1 MTLRLQLN
9 GEPPGGKSV
18 KVLGSVAALAAGI
31 LVLSTGEAHAY
42 LDPGLGSMLLQ
53 GLIAGIAAA
62 SFLAS
67 RYWQKIKALFSS
79 SSREESPADRSREP
93 NRR

>member
-1 MTLRLQLN
+1 MKSL
-9 GEPPGGKSV
+9 GGKSV
-18 KVLGSVAALAAGI
+18 KVLGSITALAAGI
-31 LVLSTGEAHAY
+31 LLVSTGEAHAY

-53 GLIAGIAAA
+53 GLIAGIAGA

-67 RYWQKIKALFSS
+67 RYWQKLKALFSS
-79 SSREESPADRSREP
+79 SREPSSADEARDP

>member
-1 MTLRLQLN
+1 M
-9 GEPPGGKSV
+9 
-18 KVLGSVAALAAGI
+18 KVLFSLAALATG
-31 LVLSTGEAHAY
+31 VLLMSTGQAHAY

-67 RYWQKIKALFSS
+67 RYWQKLKALFSS
-79 SSREESPADRSREP
+79 SSRQPNAAEPREP
-93 NRR
+93 NRP

>member
-1 MTLRLQLN
+1 VTSL
-9 GEPPGGKSV
+9 GKAKSV
-18 KVLGSVAALAAGI
+18 KVLVSLAALAAG
-31 LVLSTGEAHAY
+31 VLLISTREAHAY

-62 SFLAS
+62 SFFVS
-67 RYWQKIKALFSS
+67 RYWQKLKALFSS
-79 SSREESPADRSREP
+79 SSREPSPADEARDP

>member
-1 MTLRLQLN
+1 
-9 GEPPGGKSV
+9 
-18 KVLGSVAALAAGI
+18 VLLM
-31 LVLSTGEAHAY
+31 STGKAHAY

-53 GLIAGIAAA
+53 GLIAGIAGA

-67 RYWQKIKALFSS
+67 RYWQKLKTLFSS
-79 SSREESPADRSREP
+79 SSREPSPADESREP